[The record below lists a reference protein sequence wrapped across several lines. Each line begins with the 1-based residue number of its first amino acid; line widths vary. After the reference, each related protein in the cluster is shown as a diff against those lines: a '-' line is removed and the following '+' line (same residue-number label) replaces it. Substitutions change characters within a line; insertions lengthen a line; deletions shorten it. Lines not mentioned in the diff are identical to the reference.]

1 MSFLL
6 YQILIESN
14 VLVFNIE
21 EEMDKREKAADNMV
35 VIAKVKAFLE
45 INEYKFIWFKIKR
58 YYPYPF

>member
-1 MSFLL
+1 
-6 YQILIESN
+6 
-14 VLVFNIE
+14 
-21 EEMDKREKAADNMV
+21 MDKREKAADNMV